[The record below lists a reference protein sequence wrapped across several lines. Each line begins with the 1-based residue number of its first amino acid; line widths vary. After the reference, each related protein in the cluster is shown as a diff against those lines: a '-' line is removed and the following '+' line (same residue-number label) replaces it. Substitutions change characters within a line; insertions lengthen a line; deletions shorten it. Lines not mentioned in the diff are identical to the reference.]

1 MKRAVIIVSIVIVA
15 ISAFAFYKIQADQK
29 LQDLKNEQAEYNYL
43 EKTITGSELATL
55 MNKAINKNYKNG
67 VEQGEEKAI
76 EIEIKFLDSDKIFK
90 MEALNKAGLQ
100 KFVELYSTQNFKC
113 TSQKADNKGIINSLF
128 FEELQNIQNQN

>member
-1 MKRAVIIVSIVIVA
+1 M
-15 ISAFAFYKIQADQK
+15 
-29 LQDLKNEQAEYNYL
+29 QDLKNEQAEYNYL

>member
-113 TSQKADNKGIINSLF
+113 ASQKADNQGIINSLF